1 MAHVIKKGSIK
12 VPTQPK
18 DYDLQ
23 ATGLVFKSYDNQ
35 IALEFNVEQ
44 QNGTPADLLGANLR
58 LLMFIYDEVDGMI
71 TKEPIPFITK
81 NLITESFLNG
91 QVVYILP
98 EAMKAYNGM
107 VEAYVYIEYP
117 DGSTSDNLGFTFRM
131 KRSAIDGLA
140 QDKADYFIA
149 DFQQLLD
156 GVKQEATDAVNEV
169 LAKVE
174 AVSKNVSSAQ
184 NDLTILEDRIDQTNQ
199 QIGDLGKLK
208 KMYSNSIDFGE
219 YDYSGN
225 PNLSAKLNASSF
237 SLGTGATVADDNDE
251 IVFTLDGTNQLSKY
265 ASKAQ
270 VPVAEGK
277 QYTISCEI
285 MLEDGFTGDPSGIR
299 LQHAYLPGGVVVL
312 QTETVPKNELNTW
325 QTLIGTRTVKYTSDV
340 PNEWYPLFRDIRTLK
355 PTGKVRLRKI
365 KIEEGSTATPYQP
378 NLLDDP
384 YWLGK
389 APLGENIANK
399 SVTFP
404 IKSSAYSLY
413 QANMEEEFVLGQT
426 YTITMK
432 ATKPPIQTFI
442 VYNEDSGDYRYGNLE
457 PVEGLVDTWGL
468 TFTPQ
473 KVGVNYPKRLTIIQ
487 YPQSTVGA
495 CRIDWLKIE
504 KGDTRTPNISE
515 YKYRG
520 TGMRDSNNPKDYVWD
535 LAPEYVEDNLA
546 TDIKISE
553 ITGKAN
559 NYTDGK
565 VSEINSQLT
574 ASINEVDTTAKDA
587 QTKANANATA
597 IDELDNKIDERIND
611 TATTT
616 LTVTNGNTGSAKL
629 YREGKTVSIYF
640 VALNG
645 KSSGGNDSTILTIP
659 EGYRPPISFE
669 QLVGSI
675 DRSTLN
681 SAQLSIGADG
691 AIKWRRNSSY
701 GSAYSFVI
709 TYSI

>member
-208 KMYSNSIDFGE
+208 KMYSNSIDFGD
-219 YDYSGN
+219 YDYSGRA
-225 PNLSAKLNASSF
+225 NLMTNLDFSKISRSPSQILTPGGYASDGDSYFALDFNNETVAGQDKNVFIPFIGRLEKSKTYALTIPVRISEDF
-237 SLGTGATVADDNDE
+237 SLNEDTTKIYPYCTTIGTSVDRATTIRLNE
-251 IVFTLDGTNQLSKY
+251 EFRGKWGYIKTTFTVPSGMREGDFAPFFQIYST
-265 ASKAQ
+265 KAQ
-270 VPVAEGK
+270 
-277 QYTISCEI
+277 
-285 MLEDGFTGDPSGIR
+285 
-299 LQHAYLPGGVVVL
+299 
-312 QTETVPKNELNTW
+312 
-325 QTLIGTRTVKYTSDV
+325 
-340 PNEWYPLFRDIRTLK
+340 
-355 PTGKVRLRKI
+355 TGKLYIGYDI
-365 KIEEGSTATPYQP
+365 KIEKVTSTSDTATPYQP
-378 NLLDDP
+378 NLLDEP
-384 YWLGK
+384 YYLSK
-389 APLGENIANK
+389 APLGENIADPAV
-399 SVTFP
+399 SFP
-404 IKSSAYSLY
+404 IKTSAYRLY
-413 QANMEEEFVLGQT
+413 GVNMLEEFKVGQR
-426 YTITMK
+426 YTITIK
-432 ATKPPIQTFI
+432 GTKPATQDFW
-442 VYNEDSGDYRYGNLE
+442 VFNSGDVSLGKMK
-457 PVEGLVDTWGL
+457 PVEGLSDIWTL
-468 TFTPQ
+468 TFTPNA
-473 KVGVNYPKRLTIIQ
+473 VNSSTPKLLAIYQT
-487 YPQSTVGA
+487 PQSTAGA
-495 CRIDWLKIE
+495 CQIDWLKIE

-515 YKYRG
+515 YKYFG
-520 TGMRDSNNPKDYVWD
+520 EGLKDSNNPNDYSWD
-535 LAPEYVEDNLA
+535 IKPEYTEKGLNDTVSLTEPQSVEGLKNFEDGLQIAGKEVA
-546 TDIKISE
+546 TVPED
-553 ITGKAN
+553 TGWVN
-559 NYTDGK
+559 
-565 VSEINSQLT
+565 LT
-574 ASINEVDTTAKDA
+574 AINGHSW
-587 QTKANANATA
+587 
-597 IDELDNKIDERIND
+597 NKQGQIRRIGKLVMFRGSLKGS
-611 TATTT
+611 T
-616 LTVTNGNTGSAKL
+616 L
-629 YREGKTVSIYF
+629 
-640 VALNG
+640 
-645 KSSGGNDSTILTIP
+645 STQDFCTIP
-659 EGYRPPISFE
+659 EGFRPSNPTDNYEYQFLLPPQSSNTLDNGGMAYIRPNGVCGLPSFRGTANLFLAPI
-669 QLVGSI
+669 QYYI
-675 DRSTLN
+675 D
-681 SAQLSIGADG
+681 
-691 AIKWRRNSSY
+691 
-701 GSAYSFVI
+701 
-709 TYSI
+709 

>member
-1 MAHVIKKGSIK
+1 MANVIKKGSIT
-12 VPTQPK
+12 VSTQPK

-131 KRSAIDGLA
+131 KRSTIDGLA

-199 QIGDLGKLK
+199 QIGELGQLK
-208 KMYSNSIDFGE
+208 RMYSNSIDFGGKG
-219 YDYSGN
+219 SS
-225 PNLSAKLNASSF
+225 LSDF
-237 SLGTGATVADDNDE
+237 
-251 IVFTLDGTNQLSKY
+251 LDAPYYLSK
-265 ASKAQ
+265 
-270 VPVAEGK
+270 VP
-277 QYTISCEI
+277 
-285 MLEDGFTGDPSGIR
+285 
-299 LQHAYLPGGVVVL
+299 LQ
-312 QTETVPKNELNTW
+312 
-325 QTLIGTRTVKYTSDV
+325 
-340 PNEWYPLFRDIRTLK
+340 
-355 PTGKVRLRKI
+355 
-365 KIEEGSTATPYQP
+365 
-378 NLLDDP
+378 
-384 YWLGK
+384 
-389 APLGENIANK
+389 ENIANTA
-399 SVTFP
+399 VQFP
-404 IKSSAYSLY
+404 INSSSYTIYSAKM
-413 QANMEEEFVLGQT
+413 QEPFVVGNT
-426 YTITMK
+426 YTITLEG
-432 ATKPPIQTFI
+432 TKPTTQVFR
-442 VYNEDSGDYRYGNLE
+442 VYGQAVEDYNYGSMK
-457 PVEGLVDTWGL
+457 PVEGLVNTWSL
-468 TFTPQ
+468 TFTPS
-473 KVGVNYPKRLTIIQ
+473 KVSQGYPTLLQIIQ
-487 YPQSTVGA
+487 QPGVTIGA
-495 CRIDWLKIE
+495 CTINWLKIE
-504 KGDTRTPNISE
+504 KGDTRTPNIE
-515 YKYRG
+515 QYKYRG
-520 TGMRDSNNPKDYVWD
+520 IGMRDSNNPKDYVWD
-535 LAPEYVEDNLA
+535 IAPEYVEDNLA
-546 TDIKISE
+546 TDVKISE

-597 IDELDNKIDERIND
+597 IKSTNSRVDEIENII
-611 TATTT
+611 TA
-616 LTVTNGNTGSAKL
+616 LTKEETYLLPASIVSGGSLKFTSRGGMTVATGSFKLAKDIAFGEVL
-629 YREGKTVSIYF
+629 VDDLPDSMINIDNNAIGTGAVTGNSVSQIYVESNTRKLVANTAMKKDQWFTVGLSYHS
-640 VALNG
+640 
-645 KSSGGNDSTILTIP
+645 K
-659 EGYRPPISFE
+659 
-669 QLVGSI
+669 
-675 DRSTLN
+675 
-681 SAQLSIGADG
+681 LSI
-691 AIKWRRNSSY
+691 
-701 GSAYSFVI
+701 
-709 TYSI
+709 

>member
-1 MAHVIKKGSIK
+1 MANLEIKLSANKRQPYLRHRVVGRVGDGGLTTINVQLLEEDEITPFVIN
-12 VPTQPK
+12 
-18 DYDLQ
+18 L
-23 ATGLVFKSYDNQ
+23 
-35 IALEFNVEQ
+35 
-44 QNGTPADLLGANLR
+44 NGTLKFVG
-58 LLMFIYDEVDGMI
+58 EVSNGNYTEGEPEIIDSTNGLI
-71 TKEPIPFITK
+71 SYTFTKSNF
-81 NLITESFLNG
+81 
-91 QVVYILP
+91 
-98 EAMKAYNGM
+98 
-107 VEAYVYIEYP
+107 
-117 DGSTSDNLGFTFRM
+117 STSHQFKQAYFEYVDPNGKKVTFQNFI
-131 KRSAIDGLA
+131 IDVLERVDINSEQA
-140 QDKADYFIA
+140 KYYISSLEKLQSEMQTTFNQFISDKQVQYDQIYSKYNELVRLINES
-149 DFQQLLD
+149 D
-156 GVKQEATDAVNEV
+156 KQVNDRID
-169 LAKVE
+169 KT
-174 AVSKNVSSAQ
+174 N
-184 NDLTILEDRIDQTNQ
+184 DRIDQTNQ

-208 KMYSNSIDFGE
+208 KMYSNSIDFGD

-487 YPQSTVGA
+487 YPQSTTGA
-495 CRIDWLKIE
+495 CQIDWLKIE
-504 KGDTRTPNISE
+504 KGNTRTPNISE

-565 VSEINSQLT
+565 VSEINSQLN

-701 GSAYSFVI
+701 GSDYTFAI
-709 TYSI
+709 TYTI